1 MPIEL
6 NAEQEALLRLPEP
19 ESFTERIAAEIRR
32 DMPDETQRMSDQ
44 QLLIAV
50 RESYDFATYE
60 LHITRVPTLVRWVRA
75 DTVTNGQLRRE
86 PAVVL
91 KVRAS
96 ANPNLTAE
104 DLLSIFRA
112 QTNWRN

>member
-6 NAEQEALLRLPEP
+6 TVEQEALLRLPEP
-19 ESFTERIAAEIRR
+19 ESFTGRIAAEIRR
-32 DMPDETQRMSDQ
+32 DMPEDIHYTSDQ
-44 QLLIAV
+44 QLSSAV

-75 DTVTNGQLRRE
+75 DTTHNGLLRRE

-91 KVRAS
+91 KMKVA
-96 ANPNLTAE
+96 ANPNLAAE

>member
-6 NAEQEALLRLPEP
+6 TAEQEALLRLPEP
-19 ESFTERIAAEIRR
+19 ESFTERIATEIRR
-32 DMPDETQRMSDQ
+32 DMPGDTRHMSNQ

-50 RESYDFATYE
+50 RESYDFAAHE

-75 DTVTNGQLRRE
+75 DFTSNGLLRRE
-86 PAVVL
+86 PAVAL
-91 KVRAS
+91 KVRSA
-96 ANPNLTAE
+96 ANPNLAAE
-104 DLLSIFRA
+104 DLLSILRA